1 MFVIPLLGEKK
12 MVSICKKELFI
23 ILQAIILGLTPCC
36 YSRNIKKTKRQMVL
50 IYLDELL
57 FPWCYTLYVM

>member
-1 MFVIPLLGEKK
+1 MFGIPLLGEKK
-12 MVSICKKELFI
+12 MESIYKKEVFI

-50 IYLDELL
+50 IYLE
-57 FPWCYTLYVM
+57 